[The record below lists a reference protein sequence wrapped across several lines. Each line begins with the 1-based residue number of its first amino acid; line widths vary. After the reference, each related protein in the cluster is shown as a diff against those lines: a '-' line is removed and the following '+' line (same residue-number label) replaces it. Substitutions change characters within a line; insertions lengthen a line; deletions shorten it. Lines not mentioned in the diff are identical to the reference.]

1 MKYGFSFIF
10 VFINIPTLRKI
21 LFITAFFFSIS
32 LFAQK
37 NKTLLWEISGNGLA
51 KKSYVYGTMHVNDK
65 ISYYLS
71 DSFFKNLLDAD
82 IVSTESDP
90 ETWDEMMVLTNPNE
104 PIVPYNFY
112 STFYLKP
119 IKKKDLKT
127 IFSNENYFS
136 SMLSGVEG
144 IQSDYQ
150 ENTVLDMFIYQTGR
164 KYKKKIVGL
173 ENAKTTMLNI
183 MRVGEHDAKPD
194 EKNREPLMKLIKSG
208 NFVETLNDYYREKD
222 ITMLD
227 SIYKLM
233 FSKKFFE
240 VMISD
245 RNVIMTKSIDS
256 LARTGS
262 LFAAV
267 GAAHLAG
274 KMGIIQ
280 LLREK
285 GYTVSP
291 VYDIISEKGQSQK
304 KTIEEYFP
312 HPTFQTDGTADGMIK
327 MPLNKKVI
335 HSQENIGSPDFTNGG
350 AINIKRIPLNYFLN
364 KENETFNPK
373 TLDSLF
379 YENIAGNILE
389 KKYFQEENYSGYD
402 IKNSTKNGNHQH
414 WRFYITP
421 LELIT
426 VSMTGMG
433 NYTKQFEKEVFD
445 NLKIKPFS
453 NSWEKIAPA
462 KGGFSVLIPSFN
474 AVYGNTT
481 ESIKD
486 IDIQAFDNV
495 EKGHY
500 FVSERTLNNTYLLED
515 SEFEQKQMHYEFYLQ
530 HDIDSTNTHFDKLK
544 QSFMSE
550 SKIGNKAIKL
560 KSTISG
566 NKYYLLG
573 TINASDA
580 NTSKFFESF
589 TQEKFNYSTPTK
601 TLNDTVANF
610 KVDIPEKQNERI
622 FLDLI
627 QDKFKPKNI
636 FTSKTIHYT
645 FNSESGTAVNFEY
658 LKYHKYTT
666 IKNLDTLKSQIRR
679 YFLNEETA
687 SDYDYDDNDNSYY
700 QNATSLLDYN
710 LNSKR
715 GFSPSV
721 WYKIINWEKDKYEII
736 SESTSYNSENN
747 THVFNALVTK
757 QDATQAIK
765 YKVVFNE
772 ESKVTM
778 AALVDRDYKDNDP
791 FIEKTYSSFKI
802 TEKNKTSVFN
812 EKLAL
817 FIADAKS
824 KKDTIRF
831 SAMNSAYELEMDT
844 NDFQSITEFID
855 VFQFK
860 DTETNTLQILIE
872 KIGKIEDKRVV
883 SYLEKIYKKDGIK
896 TAVQISILN
905 ALSHQKRKAAYKKIM
920 DLLEYDLPVSDNE
933 YEISSMFKYFERDLE
948 NSKELFPKIFQ
959 FYSIKEYN
967 VPIIDFCN
975 KLFDANLVSPKKLNS
990 YRKIIN
996 TNAKLEYKRILS
1008 WKEKNPADG
1017 EIKAL
1022 DDETEEDT
1030 EEEIVESIDQYAPV
1044 VETDAPVDGLLN
1056 YMNLLSNFQ
1065 QDDATKKLMGRIK
1078 TLNIPQLN
1086 IESIRLGILNNTISP
1101 EEIETAL
1108 NDYKTR
1114 YATVQLLVYK
1124 NKENQFEKISNEEI
1138 AESAVINFDNIL
1150 PKDSISLIDQEVI
1163 EKEGRKMVYYFFQ
1176 IVKKPVGYNLT
1187 QKKLYTI
1194 AFVLDGNKINPLAYK
1209 IVPSSIIEDDED
1221 IKKKCNNI
1229 LSASLNDKHFRASFE
1244 KQKDENNPFM
1254 YNEF

>member
-1 MKYGFSFIF
+1 MK
-10 VFINIPTLRKI
+10 KI
-21 LFITAFFFSIS
+21 LFIAAFFFSIS

-37 NKTLLWEISGNGLA
+37 DKTLLWEISGNGLS

-71 DSFFKNLLDAD
+71 DSFFKNLLNAD

-144 IQSDYQ
+144 VQSDYQ

-183 MRVGEHDAKPD
+183 VKVGEDGAIPD
-194 EKNREPLMKLIKSG
+194 EKNREPLMRLIKSG
-208 NFVETLNDYYREKD
+208 NFLETLNDYYREKD

-240 VMISD
+240 VMITD

-256 LARTGS
+256 LAKTGS

-274 KMGIIQ
+274 KTGIIQ

-291 VYDIISEKGQSQK
+291 VYDVISEKGQNQK
-304 KTIEEYFP
+304 KAIEEYFP
-312 HPTFQTDGTADGMIK
+312 HPTFETAGTVDGMVK
-327 MPLNKKVI
+327 MPLNKKII

-350 AINIKRIPLNYFLN
+350 AINIKRTPLHYFLN
-364 KENETFNPK
+364 KESENFNPK
-373 TLDSLF
+373 ILDSLF

-389 KKYFQEENYSGYD
+389 KNYFQEENYSGYD
-402 IKNSTKNGNHQH
+402 IKNSTKNGNSQH

-433 NYTKQFEKEVFD
+433 SYTKQFEKEVFD
-445 NLKIKPFS
+445 NLKIKSFF
-453 NSWEKIAPA
+453 NSWEKITPA
-462 KGGFSVLIPSFN
+462 KGGFSVLVPSFN
-474 AVYGNTT
+474 TVYGNTI
-481 ESIKD
+481 ESIKN
-486 IDIQAFDNV
+486 IDIQAFDDT
-495 EKGHY
+495 EKGYY
-500 FVSERTLNNTYLLED
+500 FVSERTMNNTYVLED
-515 SEFEQKQMHYEFYLQ
+515 SDFEQQQMHYEFYLQ
-530 HDIDSTNTHFDKLK
+530 HDIDSTNTHFDRVK
-544 QSFMSE
+544 QSFTSA
-550 SKIGNKAIKL
+550 SKIGNKTIKL
-560 KSTISG
+560 KSAING

-580 NTSKFFESF
+580 NSSKFFDSF
-589 TQEKFNYSTPTK
+589 KQEKFSYSTPTK
-601 TLNDTVANF
+601 TLSDTIANF
-610 KVDIPEKQNERI
+610 KVDIPEHQNERI
-622 FLDLI
+622 FLDLV
-627 QDKFKPKNI
+627 QDKFKAKNI
-636 FTSKTIHYT
+636 FTSKGINYT
-645 FNSESGTAVNFEY
+645 FNSESGTVINFEY
-658 LKYHKYTT
+658 LKYHKYAT
-666 IKNLDTLKSQIRR
+666 INNLDTLKSQIKR
-679 YFLNEETA
+679 YFLNEEIV
-687 SDYDYDDNDNSYY
+687 SDYNYDDNDDSYY

-710 LNSKR
+710 LNSKK

-721 WYKIINWEKDKYEII
+721 WYKIINWEKEKYEII
-736 SESTSYNSENN
+736 SESASYNPQNN
-747 THVFNALVTK
+747 THVFNALVT
-757 QDATQAIK
+757 QPDATQAIK
-765 YKVVFNE
+765 YKVIFNE
-772 ESKVTM
+772 ESKVTL
-778 AALVDRDYKDNDP
+778 ATLVNREYKNDDP
-791 FIEKTYSSFKI
+791 YIEKTFSSITF

-812 EKLAL
+812 DKIAL

-831 SAMNSAYELEMDT
+831 SAMNSVYELELDKK
-844 NDFQSITEFID
+844 DFQSITEFID
-855 VFQFK
+855 AFQFK
-860 DTETNTLQILIE
+860 DNETNTLQTLIE

-883 SYLEKIYKKDGIK
+883 PYLENFYKKEGIK

-905 ALSHQKRKAAYKKIM
+905 ALSHQKTKLAYKTIM
-920 DLLEYDLPVSDNE
+920 ELLEYDLPVSDNQ
-933 YEISSMFKYFERDLE
+933 YEISSMFNNFQKDLE

-967 VPIIDFCN
+967 APIVDFCN
-975 KLFDANLVSPKKLNS
+975 MLFDANLVSSKKLKS

-1008 WKEKNPADG
+1008 WKEKNPTEE

-1022 DDETEEDT
+1022 DDETEDDS
-1030 EEEIVESIDQYAPV
+1030 EEEIVENVDEYASV
-1044 VETDAPVDGLLN
+1044 VETDAPVNELLN
-1056 YMNLLSNFQ
+1056 YMNLLTNFQ
-1065 QDDATKKLMGRIK
+1065 QDDATKNLLRKIK
-1078 TLNIPQLN
+1078 ALNIPQLN
-1086 IESIRLGILNNTISP
+1086 IELIRLGILHNTISP

-1108 NDYKTR
+1108 NDSKMQYP
-1114 YATVQLLVYK
+1114 TVQLLVYK
-1124 NKENQFEKISNEEI
+1124 DKSNQFEKISKEEI
-1138 AESAVINFDNIL
+1138 AESAVVNFENIL
-1150 PKDSISLIDQEVI
+1150 PKDSISLIDQEII
-1163 EKEGRKMVYYFFQ
+1163 EKDGKKMVYYFFQ
-1176 IVKKPVGYNLT
+1176 IIKKPIGYNLT
-1187 QKKLYTI
+1187 QKQLYTI
-1194 AFVLDGNKINPLAYK
+1194 AFVLDGTKINPLAYK
-1209 IVPSSIIEDDED
+1209 IVPASMIEDDED
-1221 IKKKCNNI
+1221 IKKKCKNI

-1244 KQKDENNPFM
+1244 KQKEENNPFM

>member
-1 MKYGFSFIF
+1 MK
-10 VFINIPTLRKI
+10 KI
-21 LFITAFFFSIS
+21 LFITTFFFSIS

-37 NKTLLWEISGNGLA
+37 DKTLLWEISGNGLS

-71 DSFFKNLLDAD
+71 DSFFKNLLNAD

-183 MRVGEHDAKPD
+183 MKVGEHDARPD

-245 RNVIMTKSIDS
+245 RNAIMTKSIDS

-274 KMGIIQ
+274 KTGIIQ
-280 LLREK
+280 LLRER

-291 VYDIISEKGQSQK
+291 VYDVISEKGQNQK
-304 KTIEEYFP
+304 KAIEEYFP
-312 HPTFQTDGTADGMIK
+312 QPTFEIAGTADGMVK
-327 MPLNKKVI
+327 MPLNKKII

-364 KENETFNPK
+364 TKNETFNPK
-373 TLDSLF
+373 ALDSLF

-402 IKNSTKNGNHQH
+402 IKNSTKNGNSQH

-445 NLKIKPFS
+445 NLKMKPFS
-453 NSWEKIAPA
+453 NSWEKMTPA

-474 AVYGNTT
+474 TVYGNTL
-481 ESIKD
+481 ESIKN
-486 IDIQAFDNV
+486 IDIQAFDNI
-495 EKGHY
+495 EKGYY
-500 FVSERTLNNTYLLED
+500 FVSERTMNNTYVLED
-515 SEFEQKQMHYEFYLQ
+515 SDFEQKQMHYEFYLQ
-530 HDIDSTNTHFDKLK
+530 HDIDSTNTRFDRMK
-544 QSFMSE
+544 QSFTSE
-550 SKIGNKAIKL
+550 SKLGNKTIKL
-560 KSTISG
+560 KSTING

-580 NTSKFFESF
+580 NSSKFFDSF
-589 TQEKFNYSTPTK
+589 THEKFNYSTPTK
-601 TLNDTVANF
+601 TLSDTISNF
-610 KVDIPEKQNERI
+610 KVDIPEQQNERI
-622 FLDLI
+622 FLDLV
-627 QDKFKPKNI
+627 QDKFKAKNI
-636 FTSKTIHYT
+636 FTSKGINYT
-645 FNSESGTAVNFEY
+645 FNSESGTVINFEY
-658 LKYHKYTT
+658 FKYPKYAT
-666 IKNLDTLKSQIRR
+666 IKNLDTLKNQIRR

-687 SDYDYDDNDNSYY
+687 SDYNYDDKDDLYY

-710 LNSKR
+710 LNSKK

-721 WYKIINWEKDKYEII
+721 WYKIINWKKDKYEIM
-736 SESTSYNSENN
+736 SESASYNPQNN
-747 THVFNALVTK
+747 TYVFNALVTK

-765 YKVVFNE
+765 YKVIFNE
-772 ESKVTM
+772 ESKVTL
-778 AALVDRDYKDNDP
+778 ATLVNRNYKNDDP
-791 FIEKTYSSFKI
+791 FIERTYSSFTV
-802 TEKNKTSVFN
+802 TEKNKASVFN

-831 SAMNSAYELEMDT
+831 SAMNSAYELEIDK
-844 NDFQSITEFID
+844 NDFQNITEFID
-855 VFQFK
+855 AFQFK
-860 DTETNTLQILIE
+860 DTETNALQTLIE
-872 KIGKIEDKRVV
+872 KTGKLEDKRVV
-883 SYLEKIYKKDGIK
+883 PYLEKIYKKDGIK

-905 ALSHQKRKAAYKKIM
+905 AISHQKTKLAYKKIM
-920 DLLEYDLPVSDNE
+920 ELLEYDLPVSDNE
-933 YEISSMFKYFERDLE
+933 YEISSMFNYFEKDLE

-975 KLFDANLVSPKKLNS
+975 KLFDANLVNPKKLKS
-990 YRKIIN
+990 YRRIIN

-1008 WKEKNPADG
+1008 WKEKNPTEE

-1022 DDETEEDT
+1022 DDETEEDS
-1030 EEEIVESIDQYAPV
+1030 EEEIVESVDEYASA
-1044 VETDAPVDGLLN
+1044 VETDAPVNELLN
-1056 YMNLLSNFQ
+1056 YMNLLANFQ
-1065 QDDATKKLMGRIK
+1065 QDDATKKLMGKIK

-1086 IESIRLGILNNTISP
+1086 IELIRLGILNSTISP

-1108 NDYKTR
+1108 NDSKTR
-1114 YATVQLLVYK
+1114 YATIQLLVYR

-1138 AESAVINFDNIL
+1138 ATSAVINFDNIL
-1150 PKDSISLIDQEVI
+1150 PKDSISLIDQEII
-1163 EKEGRKMVYYFFQ
+1163 EKDGKKMVYYFFQ

-1194 AFVLDGNKINPLAYK
+1194 AFVLEDNKINPLAYK
-1209 IVPSSIIEDDED
+1209 IVPASIIEDNED
-1221 IKKKCNNI
+1221 IKKKCKNV

-1244 KQKDENNPFM
+1244 KQKEENNPFM